1 MIFKNKYVYR
11 ILTLSEWENFKT
23 KRKFQGNSIDL
34 NSGFIHLS
42 TKGQIMETRKKYFKV
57 DETLV
62 IVGFKFLEMKKF
74 LKWEVSRNEKKFPHF
89 YGSLYL
95 KNVSTIKFVGNS

>member
-42 TKGQIMETRKKYFKV
+42 TKGQIMETRK
-57 DETLV
+57 
-62 IVGFKFLEMKKF
+62 
-74 LKWEVSRNEKKFPHF
+74 
-89 YGSLYL
+89 
-95 KNVSTIKFVGNS
+95 